1 MIYFLRFLLLL
12 LFPYCLN
19 AHDLATVPGRLCD
32 RPCSGPSL
40 HCIFDWAVVE
50 RNLSVAGFE
59 RAVTTVQ
66 DKQVWGEEIGVPG
79 PPILV
84 CKGDLVTIEVE
95 NERGE
100 GTSIHWHGQYQHGSQ
115 WADGVPGVTQCPI
128 APGSLFPFYQFT
140 ANPAGTFWYHSH
152 TEFQRDDG
160 LSGVFVV
167 RDSDDVA
174 CDLTEHVVHLQEWY
188 KTPARERYESGGYV
202 ESPAALLVNGQGRVD
217 LENTSQPWPV
227 FKISPACAEQRF
239 RVVGALTS
247 HCPVVISVEGH
258 QLVVVASD
266 GQQVEPEVVTSLTI
280 ANGERFD
287 FLIST
292 EGKEAK
298 SYQMTFA
305 GSEGSWP
312 ECSGL
317 ASLAFLQYED
327 APVDQ
332 AAVPDYA
339 GGVSVPGRHLNPCP
353 SLPLPDQQTEVAV
366 KDLRAKEGLEH
377 TGPADSTFY
386 FLLGDGDNGA
396 SINMVQMPLEEMA
409 KNPPLLA
416 EQPDLDADSFC
427 QGSYTEE
434 GTICDPSEDPS
445 GCACFHVL
453 HAPFNQVIEL
463 FLVNPNSSH
472 PVAHPVHLH
481 GHHYSVLSTGPVPAS
496 DPLAWVQEQNLLGTI
511 PRNLDH
517 PPRKD
522 SMQTKPGHYT
532 LIRFYTDNPG
542 YWLIHC
548 HISFDLIEGQVL
560 VVSVG
565 EEDQWNLPPAF
576 PTTCN
581 SHQ

>member
-1 MIYFLRFLLLL
+1 M
-12 LFPYCLN
+12 
-19 AHDLATVPGRLCD
+19 
-32 RPCSGPSL
+32 
-40 HCIFDWAVVE
+40 
-50 RNLSVAGFE
+50 
-59 RAVTTVQ
+59 
-66 DKQVWGEEIGVPG
+66 
-79 PPILV
+79 
-84 CKGDLVTIEVE
+84 
-95 NERGE
+95 
-100 GTSIHWHGQYQHGSQ
+100 
-115 WADGVPGVTQCPI
+115 
-128 APGSLFPFYQFT
+128 
-140 ANPAGTFWYHSH
+140 
-152 TEFQRDDG
+152 
-160 LSGVFVV
+160 V

-174 CDLTEHVVHLQEWY
+174 CDLTEHVVHLQVVMVVMVVVVMMVTVSEHVVHLQVVNIIIIMMHLQEWY
-188 KTPARERYESGGYV
+188 KTPARERYASGGYV

-247 HCPVVISVEGH
+247 HCPVIISVEGH

-396 SINMVQMPLEEMA
+396 SINMV
-409 KNPPLLA
+409 NI
-416 EQPDLDADSFC
+416 DDSFR
-427 QGSYTEE
+427 GKPRLMT
-434 GTICDPSEDPS
+434 
-445 GCACFHVL
+445 VL
-453 HAPFNQVIEL
+453 
-463 FLVNPNSSH
+463 
-472 PVAHPVHLH
+472 
-481 GHHYSVLSTGPVPAS
+481 
-496 DPLAWVQEQNLLGTI
+496 I
-511 PRNLDH
+511 PRFRCLS
-517 PPRKD
+517 RKW
-522 SMQTKPGHYT
+522 QRI
-532 LIRFYTDNPG
+532 LLF
-542 YWLIHC
+542 
-548 HISFDLIEGQVL
+548 
-560 VVSVG
+560 
-565 EEDQWNLPPAF
+565 
-576 PTTCN
+576 
-581 SHQ
+581 